1 MLTNGAALAADL
13 RVRRTRVMIPLLLAI
28 FAQAARP
35 APSPSPSQAS
45 TIVTEVEEVCKR
57 VLCRS
62 PKTVHLKLEGGKS
75 FEMTP
80 SSSSPIVTGDLVTVM
95 SGETVMVEA
104 SLKDGRLVDLTAV
117 ATVARPDRTL
127 VFTLTQE
134 SSIGDGT
141 DMVLKVESPFPV
153 VLKYRLGMMRPSS
166 GRLVKT
172 SSCPVG
178 SGTPVFEH
186 WPHPIFQVVA
196 TDFKIVESEAAKRCE

>member
-1 MLTNGAALAADL
+1 
-13 RVRRTRVMIPLLLAI
+13 MIALLLA
-28 FAQAARP
+28 FFTQAASP
-35 APSPSPSQAS
+35 APTASPTDQA
-45 TIVTEVEEVCKR
+45 TIATEVEEVCRR
-57 VLCRS
+57 VLCRN
-62 PKTVHLKLEGGKS
+62 PKTVRLRLEGGKS

-80 SSSSPIVTGDLVTVM
+80 SAPTPIVTGDVVTVM
-95 SGETVMVEA
+95 PGETVMVEA

-117 ATVARPDRTL
+117 PKVSKPQRTL
-127 VFTLTQE
+127 VLSLTQD

-172 SSCPVG
+172 SSCPLSPG
-178 SGTPVFEH
+178 KSVFEH

-196 TDFKIVESEAAKRCE
+196 ADFEVVDPESEAAKRCE